1 MVTCWLGISGTLHEQ
16 HLDHLCFGITHLRLC
31 MSICRHMSTSHRRNI
46 ARGSSQGS
54 VDLHGAWWQNA
65 WLPAVG
71 RLSGTARAASA
82 AAGAWAPARQQLPP
96 CMQQL
101 QPPAGLRPPPGT
113 CHGRREAGEQ
123 LDACL
128 LLNHASDMRRD
139 KRMALFPWP
148 SGICH
153 GRNEAGELFDA
164 HIWLKMSHNLR
175 TVHTWASGTCM
186 AAGKRISCMTHDL
199 INAQPCPN
207 KQCNLQTS
215 IACISGV
222 GSLSCSD
229 SDLAAS

>member
-1 MVTCWLGISGTLHEQ
+1 M
-16 HLDHLCFGITHLRLC
+16 LRNN
-31 MSICRHMSTSHRRNI
+31 SPTTSHELSAALCQPATGETAPAAAAGIR
-46 ARGSSQGS
+46 

-65 WLPAVG
+65 WLPAVE

-82 AAGAWAPARQQLPP
+82 AAGAWAPARQQSPP

-101 QPPAGLRPPPGT
+101 QPPAGLRPLPGT

-139 KRMALFPWP
+139 KRMALTPWP

-153 GRNEAGELFDA
+153 GCNDAGELFA
-164 HIWLKMSHNLR
+164 YIYSMHHNLR

-186 AAGKRISCMTHDL
+186 AAGEWVSCF
-199 INAQPCPN
+199 NA
-207 KQCNLQTS
+207 
-215 IACISGV
+215 
-222 GSLSCSD
+222 
-229 SDLAAS
+229 